1 MTDEKIARINEL
13 YHKSKTPEG
22 LTDEEKAEQTTLR
35 QEYLMSIRKNMRQ
48 TLDNTVVEY
57 PDGTVKSLKE
67 VGIKYAEIKHANDK

>member
-22 LTDEEKAEQTTLR
+22 LTAKEKEEQTRLR
-35 QEYLMSIRKNMRQ
+35 QEYLQAIRRNVKT

-57 PDGTVKSLKE
+57 PNGTVKNLKE
-67 VGIKYAEIKHANDK
+67 AGIKYAINK

>member
-22 LTDEEKAEQTTLR
+22 LTAEEKKEQLSLR
-35 QEYLMSIRKNMRQ
+35 QEYLQAIRGNVRR

-57 PDGTVKSLKE
+57 PDGTVKNLKE
-67 VGIKYAEIKHANDK
+67 AGIKYAIDK